1 MHRFLKRL
9 KPEDVHFLLDFSEFK
24 EFVEEMLGQANPL
37 VTIEIDSDEIKDP
50 YDVTVIRPMVK
61 LREVSTL
68 TEENRH
74 TILESGFSIDREPF
88 DNGDYAMEQ
97 IFGDNYT
104 ILAATEDED
113 GSFFTIELPY
123 GDYIQMK

>member
-50 YDVTVIRPMVK
+50 YDVTVIRPLVK